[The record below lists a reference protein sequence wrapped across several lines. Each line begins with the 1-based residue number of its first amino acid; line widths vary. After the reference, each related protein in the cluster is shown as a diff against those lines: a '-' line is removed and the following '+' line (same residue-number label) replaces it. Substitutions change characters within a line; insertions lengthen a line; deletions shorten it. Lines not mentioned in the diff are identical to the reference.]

1 MQTIV
6 SITSQG
12 QVTIPKEMRDI
23 FGITGSVKALARR
36 VGKQIIIEPQTDFFD
51 LAGSLGG
58 KIRLNDKEL
67 RQAREQFSKRWSR
80 KQS

>member
-1 MQTIV
+1 MQVIV

-12 QVTIPKEMRDI
+12 QVTIPKEMRDV
-23 FGITGSVKALARR
+23 FGITGSTRALARR

-58 KIRLNDKEL
+58 KIKLSDKEL
-67 RQAREQFSKRWSR
+67 REARNEFSKKWPR
-80 KQS
+80 KQN

>member
-1 MQTIV
+1 M
-6 SITSQG
+6 
-12 QVTIPKEMRDI
+12 TIPKELRDI

-58 KIRLNDKEL
+58 KIKLSDKEL
-67 RQAREQFSKRWSR
+67 RQARDNFSKQWAR

>member
-1 MQTIV
+1 MQAIV

-12 QVTIPKEMRDI
+12 QVTIPREMRD
-23 FGITGSVKALARR
+23 FLGITGSTRAVAKK
-36 VGKQIIIEPQTDFFD
+36 VGRQIIIEPQTDFFD

-58 KIRLNDKEL
+58 KIKLSDKEL
-67 RQAREQFSKRWSR
+67 RQARDNFSKQWAR

>member
-12 QVTIPKEMRDI
+12 QVTIPKEMRDA
-23 FGITGSVKALARR
+23 FRITGSVKALARR

-51 LAGSLGG
+51 LAGSLSGST
-58 KIRLNDKEL
+58 KLSDEEL
-67 RQAREQFSKRWSR
+67 RQAREQFSKQWPR
-80 KQS
+80 K

>member
-23 FGITGSVKALARR
+23 FGIVGSTKALARR
-36 VGKQIIIEPQTDFFD
+36 EGKRIIIEPQTDFFD
-51 LAGSLGG
+51 LAGSLRGEI
-58 KIRLNDKEL
+58 KLSDKEL
-67 RQAREQFSKRWSR
+67 RHARDQFSKQWPR
-80 KQS
+80 KLS

>member
-1 MQTIV
+1 MQAIV

-12 QVTIPKEMRDI
+12 QVTIPKEMREI
-23 FGITGSVKALARR
+23 FGITGSTKAIARR

-58 KIRLNDKEL
+58 EVKLSDEEL
-67 RQAREQFSKRWSR
+67 RQARDNFSKKWQR